1 MKDFFKSLQTRY
13 KESSPKG
20 IPKHVLH
27 SYMNLPGLI
36 GDSFY
41 RILDTNKDEY
51 IDLNEFLNGLS
62 RIYFGDFEDK
72 LKFIFEMYDFDGNGK
87 ISKEDIRT
95 MMSYIPMSTLA
106 ENEGLKEGFFT
117 RNGGGFD
124 AYYDRI

>member
-1 MKDFFKSLQTRY
+1 
-13 KESSPKG
+13 
-20 IPKHVLH
+20 
-27 SYMNLPGLI
+27 MNLPGLI